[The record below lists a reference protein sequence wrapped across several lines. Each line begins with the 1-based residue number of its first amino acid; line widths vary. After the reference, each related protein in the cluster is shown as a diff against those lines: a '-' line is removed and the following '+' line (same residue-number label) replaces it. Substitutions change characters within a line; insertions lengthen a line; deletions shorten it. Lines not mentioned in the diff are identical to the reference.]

1 MGTFVMPEMKAVKR
15 GDCWRIQMSWPDRM
29 PRLFGD
35 FKSKAEAANWIKEHS
50 GSAPDKKES
59 AEVPDPK
66 QT

>member
-1 MGTFVMPEMKAVKR
+1 MPEMKAVKR
-15 GDCWRIQMSWPDRM
+15 GDRWHIQMSWPDRM
-29 PRLFGD
+29 SRLFGD

-50 GSAPDKKES
+50 GPAPDTKES

>member
-1 MGTFVMPEMKAVKR
+1 MGTFVTPEMKAVKR
-15 GDCWRIQMSWPDRM
+15 GDRWRIQMSRPDRM